1 MRNCF
6 EEIDSIK
13 FTCGK
18 NRILTYRKDTK
29 ESYIL
34 LCFIKSKKMTLFTF
48 FLLLVLCPKSR
59 ETNDQLFL
67 PNLF

>member
-6 EEIDSIK
+6 EEIDSIM
-13 FTCGK
+13 FTCRK
-18 NRILTYRKDTK
+18 NRILTSRKDTR
-29 ESYIL
+29 ESYIF
-34 LCFIKSKKMTLFTF
+34 LCFIKPKKMMLFTF
-48 FLLLVLCPKSR
+48 FLLLVLCPRSR